1 MSFLD
6 RLGSKRPPMFTLP
19 TLPMPGPRTPAPQ
32 PVMPVIGGPGG
43 IGGTAP
49 IQMPGPA
56 PIQMPVI
63 GGPEGIGG
71 TAPMPGPAPMPVPPE
86 GSMPVP
92 VRGGTLRK
100 LMRQRDQLQAR
111 LEQVNARIQQL
122 MQGQDQGSGSGF
134 PERKPQEGIGNLLE
148 QLLRNQSERGGFGD

>member
-1 MSFLD
+1 
-6 RLGSKRPPMFTLP
+6 
-19 TLPMPGPRTPAPQ
+19 MPGPRTPAPQ
-32 PVMPVIGGPGG
+32 PVMPVIGGPEG

-49 IQMPGPA
+49 IQMPTSP
-56 PIQMPVI
+56 
-63 GGPEGIGG
+63 
-71 TAPMPGPAPMPVPPE
+71 APMPGPAPMPVPVPPE

-148 QLLRNQSERGGFGD
+148 QLLRNQSERGDFGD

>member
-32 PVMPVIGGPGG
+32 PVMPVIGGPEG

-49 IQMPGPA
+49 IQMPTSP
-56 PIQMPVI
+56 
-63 GGPEGIGG
+63 
-71 TAPMPGPAPMPVPPE
+71 APMPGPAPMPVPVPPE

-148 QLLRNQSERGGFGD
+148 QLLRNQSERGDFGD

>member
-6 RLGSKRPPMFTLP
+6 SLGSKRPPMFTLP

-32 PVMPVIGGPGG
+32 PVMPVIGGPEG

-49 IQMPGPA
+49 IQMPTSP
-56 PIQMPVI
+56 
-63 GGPEGIGG
+63 
-71 TAPMPGPAPMPVPPE
+71 APMPGPAPMPVPVPPE

-148 QLLRNQSERGGFGD
+148 QLLRNQSERGDFGD

>member
-32 PVMPVIGGPGG
+32 PVMPVIGGPEG

-49 IQMPGPA
+49 IQMPTSP
-56 PIQMPVI
+56 
-63 GGPEGIGG
+63 
-71 TAPMPGPAPMPVPPE
+71 APMPGPAPMPVPVPVPPE

-148 QLLRNQSERGGFGD
+148 QLLRNQSERGDFGD

>member
-32 PVMPVIGGPGG
+32 PVMPVIGGPEG

-49 IQMPGPA
+49 IQMPTSP
-56 PIQMPVI
+56 
-63 GGPEGIGG
+63 
-71 TAPMPGPAPMPVPPE
+71 APMPGPAPMP
-86 GSMPVP
+86 MPVP

-148 QLLRNQSERGGFGD
+148 QLLRNQSERGDFGD

>member
-32 PVMPVIGGPGG
+32 PVMPVIGGPEG

-49 IQMPGPA
+49 IQMPTSP
-56 PIQMPVI
+56 
-63 GGPEGIGG
+63 
-71 TAPMPGPAPMPVPPE
+71 APMPGPAPMPMPVPPE

-148 QLLRNQSERGGFGD
+148 QLLRNQSERGDFGD